1 MSFNY
6 TPVVTFY
13 EDDMLP
19 FLLMV
24 SCNYLLLLLFCY
36 LLHNNLPHR
45 VLPIF
50 LCEENSTEKLK
61 SMSRDIEQYF
71 EQDRMLQTFQ
81 VIVKYLS

>member
-24 SCNYLLLLLFCY
+24 SWNYLLLLLFC
-36 LLHNNLPHR
+36 LHNNLPHR

-61 SMSRDIEQYF
+61 SVSRDIEQYF
-71 EQDRMLQTFQ
+71 EQDRMLLTFQ